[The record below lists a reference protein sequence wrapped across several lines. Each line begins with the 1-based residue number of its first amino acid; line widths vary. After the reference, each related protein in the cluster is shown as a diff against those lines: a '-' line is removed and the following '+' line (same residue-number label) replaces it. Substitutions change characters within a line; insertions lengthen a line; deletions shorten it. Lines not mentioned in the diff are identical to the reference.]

1 MTRHAAADGR
11 LSATSGKRVL
21 VVDDDQ
27 DIRTVLQGVLQRAGF
42 EVRSADTARGA
53 MRTLFETPV
62 DLVVLDL
69 GLPDLDGLD
78 VLARIREM
86 TDIPVLLLTARA
98 REDDKVSGLLAG
110 ADDYLTKPFGNRELV
125 ARCISLLRR
134 ATPGDGPHELLD
146 DGTVRI
152 DLARRQVTVD
162 SRVLALSPTDWSL
175 LVAFVQRP
183 DRVLSAEQ
191 LLELAWNDPLGI
203 GPERVKF
210 AVLRLR
216 RRLGWHDPATSPI
229 QSVRGFGYRYR
240 PHPQGTD
247 AHTGS

>member
-1 MTRHAAADGR
+1 MTRHGAGDGP

-27 DIRTVLQGVLQRAGF
+27 DIRTVLQGVLQHAGF
-42 EVRSADTARGA
+42 EVHSADTARRA
-53 MRTLFETPV
+53 MRTLFETPL

-78 VLARIREM
+78 VLGRIREL

-134 ATPGDGPHELLD
+134 ARPGEGPLELLD

-162 SRVLALSPTDWSL
+162 GRVLTLSPTDWNL

-240 PHPQGTD
+240 PHPHDSD
-247 AHTGS
+247 AHAGI